1 MDATYTAKS
10 SQEQA
15 VASWVDYLNQLRIDR
30 LISRLSAEQV
40 NLQNAQKTI
49 HDTLEIIDKEIVNK
63 GLGRGGAKGMHGF
76 IAEAAQWGLGNA
88 KSQIEGADAVYV
100 WINDDGPVDLLRGAV
115 QIQQKFSEAGGHLSL
130 QAILMHMDKYPDF
143 LKNGGKYQIPADH
156 YEKIKWLLSIHED
169 QANKMPTSTGEFS
182 LKQWREVHDIFD
194 NNKIPLD
201 SVEPS
206 DLGFKDV
213 QRETYEHTLTS
224 EEEKLKKRNQERK
237 DEAYQESKPTLAEGA
252 KATAIAA
259 GVEAATTFILS
270 IVKKR
275 RSGKR
280 FSDFD
285 ESDWKEIAG
294 DTGVGAVKGG
304 VRGASVYVLTNFTAT
319 PAAVAN
325 GLLTASFS
333 IAEQAHQL
341 RTGEID
347 ETSFIYNSE
356 IMCLD
361 VAVSAASSL
370 IGQALIPIPVVGA
383 IIGNAVGTMVYKIAK
398 DHLSEKEQALMRSYC
413 AEIEELDNRLNVQY
427 GSLIAALNEDMALYL
442 SILEQ
447 AFSMDPK
454 IALYGSV
461 ELAKQM
467 GVPCNEILDTKTK
480 IDSFFLD

>member
-1 MDATYTAKS
+1 MGS
-10 SQEQA
+10 
-15 VASWVDYLNQLRIDR
+15 
-30 LISRLSAEQV
+30 
-40 NLQNAQKTI
+40 
-49 HDTLEIIDKEIVNK
+49 
-63 GLGRGGAKGMHGF
+63 
-76 IAEAAQWGLGNA
+76 
-88 KSQIEGADAVYV
+88 
-100 WINDDGPVDLLRGAV
+100 
-115 QIQQKFSEAGGHLSL
+115 
-130 QAILMHMDKYPDF
+130 
-143 LKNGGKYQIPADH
+143 
-156 YEKIKWLLSIHED
+156 
-169 QANKMPTSTGEFS
+169 
-182 LKQWREVHDIFD
+182 
-194 NNKIPLD
+194 
-201 SVEPS
+201 
-206 DLGFKDV
+206 
-213 QRETYEHTLTS
+213 
-224 EEEKLKKRNQERK
+224 
-237 DEAYQESKPTLAEGA
+237 
-252 KATAIAA
+252 
-259 GVEAATTFILS
+259 
-270 IVKKR
+270 
-275 RSGKR
+275 
-280 FSDFD
+280 
-285 ESDWKEIAG
+285 
-294 DTGVGAVKGG
+294 
-304 VRGASVYVLTNFTAT
+304 
-319 PAAVAN
+319 AAVAN

-361 VAVSAASSL
+361 AAVSAASSL

-413 AEIEELDNRLNVQY
+413 AESEELDNRLNVQY